1 MRLVILY
8 RPESE
13 HGRVIED
20 FIREYQ
26 FRNNSKQLEVV
37 NVDTRDGIATA
48 TLYDIMQYPAILVLQ
63 NDGQVHKMWQGNELP
78 LIDEVASYT
87 RA

>member
-26 FRNNSKQLEVV
+26 FRNSSRQLEVV
-37 NVDTRDGIATA
+37 NVDTREGIATA
-48 TLYDIMQYPAILVLQ
+48 TLYDIMQYPAIMVLQ
-63 NDGQVHKMWQGNELP
+63 NDGQVQKMWQGNELP
-78 LIDEVASYT
+78 MIDEVASYT
-87 RA
+87 RV